1 VALFGRRN
9 AVYILTSPAQ
19 LQPVHRGRHVEDP
32 LLDLLAQW
40 RGSDIVGGGT
50 QLDEESRI
58 SGFAIEIEVPTRHAL
73 EALEA
78 MTHDLASR
86 LPVGSRIETPSG
98 DELPVGRLE
107 GLVLRF
113 SELTEVDFTDPD
125 EVEHNTQID
134 RILARLTQI
143 LSPDPI
149 LASWRVMA
157 ADSEIALYGGS
168 RDQMRHLIDEHLGEE
183 LATYGG
189 SVRDAR

>member
-9 AVYILTSPAQ
+9 VVYILTSPAQ

-40 RGSDIVGGGT
+40 PGSDIVGGGT
-50 QLDEESRI
+50 QLDEEHRI
-58 SGFAIEIEVPTRHAL
+58 SGFAIEIEVPPRHAR
-73 EALEA
+73 EALKA
-78 MTHDLASR
+78 MTDLLDPR
-86 LPVGSRIETPSG
+86 LPVGSRIGTRSG
-98 DELPVGRLE
+98 DELPIGRLE

-113 SELTEVDFTDPD
+113 AEITEVDFTDPD
-125 EVEHNTQID
+125 EVEHNTEID
-134 RILARLTQI
+134 RIVARLMQI

-168 RDQMRHLIDEHLGEE
+168 RQRMRQLIDEHLGKE
-183 LATYGG
+183 LTSYGG